1 MIHFTCAKCGKSFTA
16 TNDYAGKNGKC
27 TRCNSAILIPAIKDV
42 PLPELQKPK
51 GIHDESQFVENN
63 YNDEFKKEASPEA
76 FKRKLLWP
84 LDIFLY
90 PANRTGVTML
100 LIMAG
105 IPLVAMTIST
115 CLSIIPV
122 IGVFVSILAAII
134 LIVVNVY
141 SYVYFC
147 QCVQNSAQGYVR
159 LSVGL
164 GDYMDFW
171 DAFLMMFRIVVSIVL
186 FAAPAF
192 AHLYLKSEAD
202 DIPDFIFNFPEYNKP
217 DEFFYY
223 LLAIGAALFP
233 MALLSIIMHE
243 SFAGLNPFLIL
254 SSLLKTHVFYIGFI
268 VIFWVGIFS
277 VWYIRSYC
285 LKLFSLH
292 PYFLLLAISAY
303 RFIKI
308 YLMMVIMHL
317 MGRFYYK
324 NSERLNWI

>member
-16 TNDYAGKNGKC
+16 TNDYAGKAGKC
-27 TRCNSAILIPAIKDV
+27 TRCKSEIFIPANKDA
-42 PLPELQKPK
+42 PPPELQKPK
-51 GIHDESQFVENN
+51 NLPNDPQLVENN
-63 YNDEFKKEASPEA
+63 YNDEFKKEAPPEA
-76 FKRKLLWP
+76 FKRKFPWL

-90 PANRTGVTML
+90 PANITGVAML

-105 IPLVAMTIST
+105 IPLVTLLVSSVFAF
-115 CLSIIPV
+115 IPV
-122 IGVFVSILAAII
+122 IGLFIGFLAG
-134 LIVVNVY
+134 LIVSVVNIY

-159 LSVGL
+159 LSVGM
-164 GDYMDFW
+164 GEFMDFW
-171 DAFLMMFRIVVSIVL
+171 DAFLMMFRIIVSIVL

-192 AHLYLKSEAD
+192 AHLYLSSEAD

-233 MALLSIIMHE
+233 MAMLSVVMHE

-268 VIFWVGIFS
+268 VLFWAGVFS
-277 VWYIRSYC
+277 FWYIRSYC
-285 LKLFSLH
+285 FKSFKVNSYSLLF
-292 PYFLLLAISAY
+292 AIGAY

-308 YLMMVIMHL
+308 YLMMVLMHL